1 MSIKLWKR
9 RQALIRAKDAGAMDS
24 AFLLKIL
31 LSFLIGGIWV
41 SVFTVLAEKLG
52 TKIGG
57 VLACLPATIMVSL
70 IFIGITQSAEFAAQS
85 VSIVPAVMGINCLFL
100 LFYTYFL
107 KFGKV
112 AAPLISLAIWAVMAF
127 ALVALKLEN
136 IYVNTLI
143 FAVLAGIALYVL
155 EFRLSTN
162 SQKKGKMKYTL
173 GEMLF
178 RGTVAGTAVAS
189 SVIIAHY
196 GGPILGGLFSAFP
209 AVFSSTMIIFSRKH
223 GSDFAGAMGKSMVAG
238 AIDIVIFVYA
248 VTWALPKFGLA
259 LGLVICYAISVAAA
273 VPIYFVVRKLK

>member
-1 MSIKLWKR
+1 
-9 RQALIRAKDAGAMDS
+9 MDS
-24 AFLLKIL
+24 AFLLKVL

-70 IFIGITQSAEFAAQS
+70 IFIGITQSAEFAALS

-100 LFYTYFL
+100 LFYVYFL
-107 KFGKV
+107 RFGTV
-112 AAPLISLAIWAVMAF
+112 AAPIFSLAIWAAMAYS
-127 ALVALKLEN
+127 LVALKLQN
-136 IYVNTLI
+136 IYVNTLV
-143 FAVLAGIALYVL
+143 FAALTGIALYVL
-155 EFRLSTN
+155 EMRFNTK
-162 SQKKGKMKYTL
+162 SQKKGNMKYTF
-173 GEMLF
+173 GDMAF
-178 RGTVAGTAVAS
+178 RGTVAGTAVAA

-196 GGPILGGLFSAFP
+196 GGPVLGGLFSAFP

-238 AIDIVIFVYA
+238 AIDIVIFVHA

-259 LGLVICYAISVAAA
+259 LGLVICYAISAAA
-273 VPIYFVVRKLK
+273 AIPIYLAVRKLK